1 MASKF
6 SYTVDDDT
14 FHVRIFSTD
23 QVPPVIF
30 QPNYPDNRPWE
41 SKEAAAK
48 WAEECIAGLENP
60 PPAPTPE
67 VVDGEIVPPTNG

>member
-1 MASKF
+1 MGKF

-14 FHVRIFSTD
+14 FHVRIYSTD

-41 SKEAAAK
+41 NKEAAAA
-48 WAEECIAGLENP
+48 WAEQCIAGLENP
-60 PPAPTPE
+60 PTTNSPIVPD
-67 VVDGEIVPPTNG
+67 VVDGVVNP